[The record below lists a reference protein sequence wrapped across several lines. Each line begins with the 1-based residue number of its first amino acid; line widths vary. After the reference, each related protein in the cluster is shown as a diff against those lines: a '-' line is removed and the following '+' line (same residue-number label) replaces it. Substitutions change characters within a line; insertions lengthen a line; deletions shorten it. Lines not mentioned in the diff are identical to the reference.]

1 VISVTRFFLP
11 FSFGVHVGDKS
22 SGLNALSLK
31 TRVSHMCVGKLKFTS
46 TLISLGKVG
55 NTKVYK
61 LQYYQQT
68 FEKQISITKKE
79 KQERKIT

>member
-1 VISVTRFFLP
+1 
-11 FSFGVHVGDKS
+11 
-22 SGLNALSLK
+22 
-31 TRVSHMCVGKLKFTS
+31 LKFTS